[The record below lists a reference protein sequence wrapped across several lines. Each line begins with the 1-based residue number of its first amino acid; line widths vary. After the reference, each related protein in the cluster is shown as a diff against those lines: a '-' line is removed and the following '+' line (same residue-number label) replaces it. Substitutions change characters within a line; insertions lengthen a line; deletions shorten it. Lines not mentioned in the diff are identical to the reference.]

1 MGGLSHTVSGDI
13 ASFRT
18 PSRVPI
24 ESLKFHFLP
33 KQAGSEVPSPTN
45 IRPITGWTGL
55 NGRRSGRNLLNPFTN
70 PIWVGWSTFYTIN
83 SDGSVT
89 ISDSDWRAW
98 GGNDISPFLLP
109 KGTYTLSWYGAD
121 RIQITTSDESYSNA
135 TLYYRSTTGGHVSF
149 TLSSDGGVKFKLFG
163 DYPITCTV
171 QIEPGLIAHDYAP
184 YSGEQIPITFPSNGK
199 NLFDKNTLGI
209 ELQTHNLRLARN
221 SGRGNPFLLR
231 KGFTYTFS
239 CNSAT
244 NPNEIRIMIPYTA
257 DTIVYTYASYITYTP
272 SEDVYVGIN
281 FYWTNGRPED
291 ATDFQIEL
299 GNAKTD
305 YTPYSSDN
313 TFYGG
318 YIDPVAGEIVAEYYL
333 ARAKKSNFGNKSTP
347 SGTGRDYRQTQSI
360 FPKTASG
367 VEWAT
372 ARQQQKFNR
381 GIIANPWSEASYG
394 ENIGVIATQDSV
406 NPPITYMRISEEV
419 YQAMNDDDYAEISYK
434 LREPIHIPIPA
445 QDLQAFLDHN
455 NFWSDANGITEV
467 TYAIAESK
475 DILATRKKA
484 MDFDHAH
491 HKKVKWNNMAGAM
504 NDQYWVRY
512 NPNMIDV
519 DFENNEALITVKSTS
534 SMPFSVSIRTN
545 GDPTVYSNH
554 RYYVSYCLYPYFDN
568 AYFGAEFGNNVYTG
582 YFYFEKDKWSRFS
595 YRSKAGGDGMGRMYI
610 PYFKPGSY
618 AIGDSV
624 RIKNAYYIDLTLM
637 FGEGNE
643 PTTAEEFE
651 HICEINGID
660 LTTYQPYDE
669 GSDRW
674 LIVP

>member
-33 KQAGSEVPSPTN
+33 KQAAGTPSPEN
-45 IRPITGWTGL
+45 PIPIEGWTGL
-55 NGRRSGRNLLNPFTN
+55 NGKRSGRNLLNPFTN
-70 PIWVGWSTFYTIN
+70 PIWVGWDTFYTIN

-98 GGNDISPFLLP
+98 GGNDISPFPLP
-109 KGTYTLSWYGAD
+109 KGTYTFSWYGAD
-121 RIQITTSDESYSNA
+121 RIQITTSDKSYNNA

-163 DYPITCTV
+163 DYPLTCTV
-171 QIEPGLIAHDYAP
+171 QIEPGLVAHDYVP
-184 YSGEQIPITFPSNGK
+184 YSEKSPIEQIPITFPSNGK
-199 NLFDKNTLGI
+199 NLYDISSYPLTQGRILWADDGTVDSGYSQFASTLNYIPCENIAGKTVTLNKRPGGWYGGVAFYI
-209 ELQTHNLRLARN
+209 D
-221 SGRGNPFLLR
+221 
-231 KGFTYTFS
+231 
-239 CNSAT
+239 SAGG
-244 NPNEIRIMIPYTA
+244 Y
-257 DTIVYTYASYITYTP
+257 SYISGVRNNNQTAGTP
-272 SEDVYVGIN
+272 MTFVVPKNAKYMRFSVPAN
-281 FYWTNGRPED
+281 T
-291 ATDFQIEL
+291 TDIQIEL
-299 GNAKTD
+299 GEESTAFE
-305 YTPYSSDN
+305 PHSSDN

-318 YIDPVAGEIVAEYYL
+318 YIDPVAGEIVAEYGFINSTWG
-333 ARAKKSNFGNKSTP
+333 AGANNTVMGNTERRRYPLLGPTP
-347 SGTGRDYRQTQSI
+347 SGAQYETQKCNVAKYGYDFGADYVHVYCAINSNGYLFLPIDTDDD
-360 FPKTASG
+360 TAI
-367 VEWAT
+367 
-372 ARQQQKFNR
+372 Q
-381 GIIANPWSEASYG
+381 
-394 ENIGVIATQDSV
+394 
-406 NPPITYMRISEEV
+406 ITY
-419 YQAMNDDDYAEISYK
+419 K
-434 LREPIHIPIPA
+434 LATPIHIPIPA
-445 QDLQAFLDHN
+445 EDLKAFLDHN
-455 NFWSDANGITEV
+455 NFWSDANDITEV
-467 TYAIAESK
+467 TYAVTESK

-504 NDQYWVRY
+504 NDQYWIRY

-519 DFENNEALITVKSTS
+519 DFENNEALITVKDTS
-534 SMPFSVSIRTN
+534 SMPFSMSIRTN

-595 YRSKAGGDGMGRMYI
+595 YRSKAGGDGLGRMYI
-610 PYFKPGSY
+610 PYFKPSSY

-637 FGEGNE
+637 FGAGNE
-643 PTTAEEFE
+643 PTTAAEFE
-651 HICEINGID
+651 RICELNGID

-674 LIVP
+674 LIIP